1 MKSEEQLEETYED
14 RENVK
19 YQIRDELN
27 VKISKLQVEFDTS
40 KIQLFRVYLT
50 PNDQKIQQFLL

>member
-1 MKSEEQLEETYED
+1 MKSEEQLDETYED

-40 KIQLFRVYLT
+40 KIQLFRVSLT